1 MATDIT
7 TLAIALQSKEAE
19 SSLKAF
25 NDLLTTG
32 SANAKKMENMSIG
45 VDVSAALKEL
55 AALKAGYDDIAK
67 SAANIHFDLGM
78 NMPTMLAPP
87 APTTPPIDT
96 AALEEMKAF
105 FQTAAE
111 EMRKEAERVS
121 ESMNQMG
128 AGAERAGESVRT
140 AGASVRASGE
150 SMRGAGAAAGEYAKK
165 LREVNAAKK
174 EMEKLDAKAAMN
186 RQAARTA
193 NDEANAIKEKL
204 KLAQERLDADRERMK
219 FAPDYQIQK
228 HLIRKVQ
235 ELSEAYEK
243 ARKEAEKFDLKLK
256 ISSDAADQA
265 RERYAQLQAELNG
278 IPAPTGKARVAVDN
292 FGKNAKQVG
301 TTVTK
306 LARGFNA
313 VAFAGGAAVPGLT
326 KAGMAISMFA
336 YSGPVVGA
344 AIIGIGLLAS
354 HIKSLNE
361 KSEKEVQFIRDT
373 ADRAMKNAQAVK
385 QFLSESEKDWN
396 RLGELAN
403 VESLSN
409 AQNEEATAIL
419 QRLAEVYG
427 DLGIEIDKTTGK
439 LMGYGLARDIANAK
453 DRAMIKSQMQV
464 SSLAAQQRI
473 RAAED
478 AQNMD
483 DKVGAGVWDTIK
495 NLPHVVSFG
504 LIGKDSDF
512 AGKTAISRDLE
523 FFLEEIQKGGA
534 SFEDQYTK
542 VQQKIVSLSNELLK
556 KGYLESPL
564 YTDEATGKTVYEQI
578 NKEAANAEI
587 KYLQELSNDLAD
599 AMKAERILKEFDTS
613 PIEEYSKA
621 VGKITAQLNEQQS
634 KLIEEDGKLR
644 LKTAEEVYQAQKAR
658 IAEIG
663 KEIEKNSQINEM
675 ATLDNGKQAGVYLKE
690 LELERSNLLEKT
702 LTYEQRIS
710 EEKAKQTKALND
722 AINADQMRLNQ
733 FKVGFITDKNGD
745 IIRKKNADE
754 LAADREEEIKSL
766 QALIKEKGYGNTL
779 EEEKELVA
787 ARLKLAQL
795 QAEDMKYRDQVA
807 AAGKKNEDARK
818 GYVFSEYT
826 GSVLRK
832 KTEDELQRERENEI
846 EAARARVKA
855 TEEGTLERAQA
866 QAELDRLAIEE
877 YNARKKTGANAAVQ
891 EANTENSRLVRG
903 IEARSTEAMALEARS
918 FRRDDSEKAILKDTK
933 NVQTDIKGL
942 VQNVLAIMTNMGAN
956 FSEISENI
964 QPL

>member
-128 AGAERAGESVRT
+128 AGADRAGESVRT
-140 AGASVRASGE
+140 AGE
-150 SMRGAGAAAGEYAKK
+150 TMRGAGASAGEYAEK

-174 EMEKLDAKAAMN
+174 EMEKLAAKADADG
-186 RQAARTA
+186 QAAYQADQKARAAKHDLLQAERELQKVSEQLSKTHIGGA
-193 NDEANAIKEKL
+193 GDVMELASKEEALQNEVKN
-204 KLAQERLDADRERMK
+204 
-219 FAPDYQIQK
+219 
-228 HLIRKVQ
+228 
-235 ELSEAYEK
+235 LSEAYKK
-243 ARKEAEKFDLKLK
+243 AQAEADKFNAKL
-256 ISSDAADQA
+256 DASAGKADDA
-265 RERYAQLQAELNG
+265 RARYNQLQEELAG
-278 IPAPTGKARVAVDN
+278 IPKPTGKAAKSVDT
-292 FGKNAKQVG
+292 FAKGAKGAG

-306 LARGFNA
+306 LARGFNS
-313 VAFAGGAAVPGLT
+313 VAIYGGAAVPKLAGLGRT
-326 KAGMAISMFA
+326 IGMFA
-336 YSGPVVGA
+336 YSGPWVGA
-344 AIIGIGLLAS
+344 AVVGVAALAAAF
-354 HIKSLNE
+354 KKL
-361 KSEKEVQFIRDT
+361 RG
-373 ADRAMKNAQAVK
+373 
-385 QFLSESEKDWN
+385 ESEKQAQYIRESAENALKTANAAKEFVSTGESDWK
-396 RLGELAN
+396 RLGELSN
-403 VESLSN
+403 MGSLTN
-409 AQNEEATAIL
+409 TQNEEAIGII
-419 QRLAEVYG
+419 QRLSEMYG

-439 LMGYGLARDIANAK
+439 LTGYMEARIAANQK
-453 DRAMIKSQMQV
+453 ER
-464 SSLAAQQRI
+464 
-473 RAAED
+473 
-478 AQNMD
+478 
-483 DKVGAGVWDTIK
+483 
-495 NLPHVVSFG
+495 
-504 LIGKDSDF
+504 
-512 AGKTAISRDLE
+512 
-523 FFLEEIQKGGA
+523 EIQKETLTAAYEEAQDLQKEQAKKLVESAKQGFTSGDMTA
-534 SFEDQYTK
+534 FANSNKELNALLEDQNASELDIIKAFNSRKKELRDAISGEKEITYDITHRNFQGMETH
-542 VQQKIVSLSNELLK
+542 VTGTVS
-556 KGYLESPL
+556 
-564 YTDEATGKTVYEQI
+564 
-578 NKEAANAEI
+578 KEAAAEQLNLIKELEEAWDNANKRKKSLERFNTAEI
-587 KYLQELSNDLAD
+587 EDFN
-599 AMKAERILKEFDTS
+599 KA
-613 PIEEYSKA
+613 IEKA
-621 VGKITAQLNEQQS
+621 SESVGKSGNAF
-634 KLIEEDGKLR
+634 LIEDGKAR
-644 LKTAEEVYQAQKAR
+644 LKTVEEVYAEEKRQIDELKAKR
-658 IAEIG
+658 ESLNALIKDKG
-663 KEIEKNSQINEM
+663 EM
-675 ATLDNGKQAGVYLKE
+675 AITDSGKYAGEESANITEKINRLTYSTLQ
-690 LELERSNLLEKT
+690 
-702 LTYEQRIS
+702 YEQRIS

-722 AINADQMRLNQ
+722 AINADQMRINQ
-733 FKVGFITDKNGD
+733 FKESYITDKNGD
-745 IIRKKNADE
+745 IVRKKNADE
-754 LAADREEEIKSL
+754 LAQDREEEIKSL